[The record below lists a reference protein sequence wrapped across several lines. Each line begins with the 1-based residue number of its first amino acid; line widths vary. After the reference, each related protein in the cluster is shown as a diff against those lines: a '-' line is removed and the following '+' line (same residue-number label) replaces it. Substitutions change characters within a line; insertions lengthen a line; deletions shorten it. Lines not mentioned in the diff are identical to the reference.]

1 MSTPLLALVDGFL
14 ATGSFTLFAY
24 AAALALRDTRH
35 TLQGRLLIALLVCL
49 TFLSFTMV
57 PGAHLLSPALFTFSK
72 AIGVFN
78 LGLLWWL
85 CLSVLRDDFRLGRR
99 ETVGLV
105 ALSFVPCVYFV
116 EHLGINVPFGGT
128 VSRLGSIPPMIMVA
142 HVVWVALAERS
153 TDLVEPRR
161 RARLLLVLAPL
172 LALMV
177 SLLTES
183 MDNPQLAAILR
194 SALGVLP
201 VQLVLLFWLSS
212 MRTEQ
217 LQFKPPAKA
226 IPDAPLVDPKDL
238 SLHRRLMQAIEA
250 DHVYLRPGLTIDDLA
265 DLLKAPTHQLR
276 HLINT
281 GMGFRNFS
289 TFLNGYRLAHAK
301 SALSDVDR
309 ARDTVL
315 AIAYEAGFS
324 SLQSFNRVF
333 REMEGQTPTD
343 FRAAALS
350 SRAQN

>member
-1 MSTPLLALVDGFL
+1 MSARFLALVDGFL

-24 AAALALRDTRH
+24 GATLALRDTRH
-35 TLQGRLLIALLVCL
+35 TVQGRLLIALLFCL

-57 PGAHLLSPALFTFSK
+57 PGAQLLSPPLFTFSK

-85 CLSVLRDDFRLGRR
+85 CLSVLRDDFRIDGRA
-99 ETVGLV
+99 TVGLV
-105 ALSFVPCVYFV
+105 ALSLVPSVYFV
-116 EHLGINVPFGGT
+116 EHLGIDVPFGGT
-128 VSRLGSIPPMIMVA
+128 VSRLGNIPPMIMVA
-142 HVVWVALAERS
+142 HVVWVALSERG

-161 RARLLLVLAPL
+161 RARLLLVVAPL

-183 MDNPQLAAILR
+183 MESPHLAAILR

-201 VQLVLLFWLSS
+201 VQLGLLFWLSS
-212 MRTEQ
+212 MRTEP

-226 IPDAPLVDPKDL
+226 ILDQPRVDPKDL
-238 SLHRRLMQAIEA
+238 ALQRRLMQAIET

-289 TFLNGYRLAHAK
+289 AFLNGYRLAHAK

-333 REMEGQTPTD
+333 KEMEGQTPTD
-343 FRAAALS
+343 FRSAALS
-350 SRAQN
+350 LNAQN

>member
-1 MSTPLLALVDGFL
+1 MSTRLLALVDGFL

-24 AAALALRDTRH
+24 GAALAMRDTRH

-57 PGAHLLSPALFTFSK
+57 PGAQLLSPVLFTFAK

-85 CLSVLRDDFRLGRR
+85 CLSVLRDDFRIGVS

-105 ALSFVPCVYFV
+105 ALCFVPSVYFV
-116 EHLGINVPFGGT
+116 EHLGIDVPFGAT

-142 HVVWVALAERS
+142 HVVWVALSGRS
-153 TDLVEPRR
+153 ADLVEPRR

-183 MDNPQLAAILR
+183 MDNPHLAAIIR

-212 MRTEQ
+212 MRTEP
-217 LQFKPPAKA
+217 LQFKPPAKS
-226 IPDAPLVDPKDL
+226 ISDEPHVDPKDL
-238 SLHRRLMQAIEA
+238 ALHRRLMQAIDT

-301 SALSDVDR
+301 SALSDVNR
-309 ARDTVL
+309 ARDTIL

-333 REMEGQTPTD
+333 KEMEGQTPTD
-343 FRAAALS
+343 FRSAALAS
-350 SRAQN
+350 HPQN

>member
-1 MSTPLLALVDGFL
+1 MSTRLLTLVDGFL
-14 ATGSFTLFAY
+14 ATGSFTLFAFS
-24 AAALALRDTRH
+24 AALALRDTRH
-35 TLQGRLLIALLVCL
+35 TLQGCLLIALLVCL

-57 PGAHLLSPALFTFSK
+57 PGTQMFSPPLFTFSK

-85 CLSVLRDDFRLGRR
+85 CLSVLRDDFRVGLR
-99 ETVGLV
+99 EGVGLV
-105 ALSFVPCVYFV
+105 AISFVPSVYFV
-116 EHLGINVPFGGT
+116 EHLGIDVPFGGT
-128 VSRLGSIPPMIMVA
+128 VSRLGSLPPMIMVG
-142 HVVWVALAERS
+142 HVVWVALSERS

-172 LALMV
+172 LALLV

-183 MDNPQLAAILR
+183 MDNPHLAAILR

-201 VQLVLLFWLSS
+201 VQLALLFWLSS
-212 MRTEQ
+212 MRADP
-217 LQFKPPAKA
+217 LQFKPQARA
-226 IPDAPLVDPKDL
+226 IADEPRVDPKDL
-238 SLHRRLMQAIEA
+238 ALHRRLMQVIET
-250 DHVYLRPGLTIDDLA
+250 DHVYLRPGLTIDELA

-289 TFLNGYRLAHAK
+289 AFLNGYRLAHAK
-301 SALSDVDR
+301 SALSDLDR

-333 REMEGQTPTD
+333 KEMVGQTPTD
-343 FRAAALS
+343 FRSAALS
-350 SRAQN
+350 AHAQN